1 LRTDSILVTKAFY
14 FIFEA
19 PLLSGA
25 LFFNIKIY
33 KQLLMKTNLV
43 IVLLI
48 ASGFFTAC
56 SSNNK
61 TAASASDSTSA
72 AQEIKFKSDTIAN
85 VYNHYI
91 LLKDALVKSD
101 SVAAAEAGT
110 DLAAVLKNIKGC
122 ENTAFAATE
131 IGKTTDLAQQRS
143 TFISLSSDIVAMFK
157 NTDLET
163 GSVFVEFCPM
173 ANEGKGAYWLASTKE
188 IRNPYYG
195 NEMLECGEVKQEI
208 KHTN

>member
-1 LRTDSILVTKAFY
+1 
-14 FIFEA
+14 
-19 PLLSGA
+19 
-25 LFFNIKIY
+25 
-33 KQLLMKTNLV
+33 MKTNLV
-43 IVLLI
+43 IILLI
-48 ASGFFTAC
+48 ASGIFTAC
-56 SSNNK
+56 SSSNNK

-85 VYNHYI
+85 VYNQYI

-101 SVAAAEAGT
+101 SVSAASAGT

-122 ENTAFAATE
+122 ENTSFAAAE
-131 IGKTTDLAQQRS
+131 IGKTADLTQQRS
-143 TFISLSSDIVAMFK
+143 KFISLSSDIVAMFK
-157 NTDLET
+157 NTDLES

-195 NEMLECGEVKQEI
+195 NEMLDCGEVKQEI
-208 KHTN
+208 KQTN